1 VVNKILIGLIGSLLV
16 LAVYLLLVSVWPEPS
31 PEDIAKRNDERRV
44 EDLSLILEA
53 VHNFRGAQLRLPYTL
68 QELAE
73 SALNMAWMDPLTGKP
88 YEYEMINKDVYSLCG
103 VFETDASSNAFGNL
117 PGFSRHGIGHTC
129 IYRTFESLN

>member
-1 VVNKILIGLIGSLLV
+1 MINKILIGLIGSLLV

-31 PEDIAKRNDERRV
+31 PGVIAKRNDERRV
-44 EDLSLILEA
+44 EELSLIIEA
-53 VHNFRGAQLRLPYTL
+53 VHNFRGAQQRLPYTL

-73 SALNMAWMDPLTGKP
+73 YARNMAWTDPLTGKP

-103 VFETDASSNAFGNL
+103 VFEIDASSNAFGNL

-129 IYRTFESLN
+129 IYRTFEFGN